1 MNVVSDDFG
10 NTAILITFDSVGR
23 KHFSEATLKS
33 IGRRIGLVVND
44 ILLSAP
50 HVNIRIEGGN
60 MQISGRGL
68 TEYKCKYL
76 VDIMNMEKGIE

>member
-1 MNVVSDDFG
+1 M
-10 NTAILITFDSVGR
+10 
-23 KHFSEATLKS
+23 
-33 IGRRIGLVVND
+33 
-44 ILLSAP
+44 
-50 HVNIRIEGGN
+50 RIEGGN